1 MIWEVRPGTNRQSC
15 LPLQKAGEL
24 GKIVKRV
31 SWHMFQGDSA
41 LQPWVWIGGVKY
53 PGNQGE
59 VQKESGHSHR
69 YSLDR
74 SGIFEIQNVTGED
87 NDDLYR
93 CSVLDVNGYRESLLY
108 KLHFFEPDEGK

>member
-1 MIWEVRPGTNRQSC
+1 
-15 LPLQKAGEL
+15 
-24 GKIVKRV
+24 
-31 SWHMFQGDSA
+31 MFQGDSA
-41 LQPWVWIGGVKY
+41 LKPWVWIGGVKY

-59 VQKESGHSHR
+59 VQKKSGHSHER

-74 SGIFEIQNVTGED
+74 TGIFKIQNVTEED

-108 KLHFFEPDEGK
+108 KLHFLSLMKVSSHLNGVIEDLRGGGVNSFYIGAS